1 VQSLLELL
9 VGGWPAGLKFRQV
22 AWEEGAQVLL
32 ADRALMGKLVKPSQL
47 PVHRGLDD
55 RKSTRLLV
63 PCLPDDLNQAGRQRL
78 ALPPG
83 ERLIEPAEE
92 LSQRIRH
99 SVLTGQNAPTQ
110 HDDGPASPAT
120 CNVTSVAFGIAAG
133 VSLAWI
139 PQHLVPA
146 DRNREYLMR
155 KLEPWQPHR

>member
-1 VQSLLELL
+1 
-9 VGGWPAGLKFRQV
+9 
-22 AWEEGAQVLL
+22 
-32 ADRALMGKLVKPSQL
+32 MGKPVEPSKL

-55 RKSTRLLV
+55 GAAARLCV
-63 PCLPDDLNQAGRQRL
+63 PGLPDDLNQAGRRLL
-78 ALPPG
+78 ALPLG
-83 ERLIEPAEE
+83 KRLIEPAEE

-99 SVLTGQNAPTQ
+99 SVLTGQNTPTQ
-110 HDDGPASPAT
+110 HDHGPASAAT

-155 KLEPWQPHR
+155 KLEPWQPYR